1 LTLSRGNNIWRW
13 LVRALFGRPVMTP
26 DDVPVVQMAVAVLA
40 LVGLLY
46 LTMAVMR
53 RWYWRAYA
61 ALALLLCAWSL
72 EWFLVWD
79 LREVQIYAIP
89 AGAYLLFIGYWEW
102 RQERKQLARWIDR
115 AALLLLLGSVFYQS
129 LAEVRGWP
137 YTLLMV
143 GEGLLLIWYGS
154 ARRQMRFLYVG
165 VVGMVV
171 AVVGQ
176 LIQEVWIAL
185 VVSGIIIMVLLV
197 FLERKLEA
205 AKRVFQDWQE
215 RLEGWE

>member
-1 LTLSRGNNIWRW
+1 
-13 LVRALFGRPVMTP
+13 
-26 DDVPVVQMAVAVLA
+26 MAVAVLA

-79 LREVQIYAIP
+79 LREVQVYAIP
-89 AGAYLLFIGYWEW
+89 AGIYLLNTGYWEW

-154 ARRQMRFLYVG
+154 ARRQTRFLYVG
-165 VVGMVV
+165 VVGVVV

-176 LIQEVWIAL
+176 LIQEVFLIDNAFLAL
-185 VVSGIIIMVLLV
+185 GIPGIVIMALIVLI
-197 FLERKLEA
+197 ERNLEA
-205 AKRVFQDWQE
+205 VKKVSQDWQE
-215 RLEGWE
+215 RLEEWE